1 MGGVWNGNSRFSRRT
16 TLRFVAVDPNA
27 CVLVGAGQ
35 SIDRISRGESPT
47 GPLELILEAVAT
59 ADQNTSA
66 KESVLPLLQSLR
78 VVRSFGSTPH
88 NFPQVI
94 ADTLGVQP
102 TELVLSS
109 HGGTMPQK
117 FLADAALAMAKG
129 SLDCVAIVGGER
141 MAGVSAGVPEA
152 STEQEDMGATRLFGD
167 ERTPLTRYE
176 LARGLRLP
184 AFIYPLLETAYR
196 ARQGRTLSDHREV
209 LGALWQH
216 FAEVAASNPY
226 AWIQSAPS
234 AADIVTPGEANRMIP
249 EPYTKTMVANLPVN
263 QAACVIAMRYEAALA
278 AGIPRDAMV
287 FFHGH
292 SVANDPWF
300 VSNRLDLG
308 RSIALEAAS
317 TTLFEYVNASSDDM
331 GLIDL
336 YSCFPV
342 AVELSAQA
350 LGLSLHDPQRPLTLT
365 GGLTFAGGPG
375 NSYVLH
381 SLAAMVASL
390 REQREMRGLISGLS
404 YFATSHSLGVYGTH
418 PSNKAFAS
426 LDAQAVVDRA
436 DTKVVDES
444 FVGSGTIETFTVT
457 HARDTGPKAVIAA
470 VTTPQGARCW
480 SWTRDPEFAASV
492 SGKDLLGVPCSV
504 DAEGRL
510 SLD

>member
-1 MGGVWNGNSRFSRRT
+1 
-16 TLRFVAVDPNA
+16 
-27 CVLVGAGQ
+27 
-35 SIDRISRGESPT
+35 
-47 GPLELILEAVAT
+47 
-59 ADQNTSA
+59 
-66 KESVLPLLQSLR
+66 
-78 VVRSFGSTPH
+78 
-88 NFPQVI
+88 
-94 ADTLGVQP
+94 
-102 TELVLSS
+102 
-109 HGGTMPQK
+109 
-117 FLADAALAMAKG
+117 
-129 SLDCVAIVGGER
+129 
-141 MAGVSAGVPEA
+141 MAGVNAGVPEA
-152 STEQEDMGATRLFGD
+152 STEQEDMGATRPFGD

-196 ARQGRTLSDHREV
+196 ARGRRTLPDHREA
-209 LGALWQH
+209 LGALWQQ
-216 FAEVAASNPY
+216 FAKVAASNPF

-234 AADIVTPGEANRMIP
+234 ADDIVTPSEANRIIA

-308 RSIALEAAS
+308 RSMALEAAS
-317 TTLFEYVNASSDDM
+317 SSLFTYLDVSADDM
-331 GLIDL
+331 DLIDL

-342 AVELSAQA
+342 AVELAAQA
-350 LGLSLHDPQRPLTLT
+350 LGLSLRDSQRPLTLT

-381 SLAAMVASL
+381 SLATLVTSL
-390 REQREMRGLISGLS
+390 REHRESRGLISGLS

-418 PSNKAFAS
+418 PPSKAFAS
-426 LDAQAVVDRA
+426 LDAQAIVDHA
-436 DTKVVDES
+436 DIKVVDES

-457 HARDTGPKAVIAA
+457 HARDSGPKSVIAA
-470 VTTPQGARCW
+470 VATPQGARTW
-480 SWTRDPEFAASV
+480 AWTRDSEFAASV
-492 SGKDLLGVPCSV
+492 SGKDLLGLPCSV